1 MARRQ
6 ESEHGRRGG
15 GSAFDGRR
23 RPPALLAAHGD
34 AAQIDHRVFD
44 DASAHPAGRAP
55 RPLPRPLLHP
65 SRHAEQVDGAL
76 RRLRQFPVPVQA
88 RDVLDGGAAILHLRH
103 HRRHL
108 QSAHRLHR
116 RALRAQRPEP
126 RPAQVAR
133 HAVGALGDPA
143 GDELS
148 RLAMAV
154 RSFLQRVQ
162 LALAPGQ
169 HRSRCLDRRRQLGA
183 LLRHSGQC
191 LDRRAVLHDHVSGG
205 AEIGSRAALRGGG
218 DRRRQLVAA
227 HVVRDAA
234 HDAQHHGHHRAVF
247 PDRDLRQF
255 RHRAHP
261 DRGRAD
267 RSHARVRH
275 LGVLDRHSGQRHSA
289 RRQRLAV
296 HGARHP
302 SPRERNVMTAAAI
315 TTANAPARK
324 RRYGSMSRDRRWAL
338 RWSYFFLTVF
348 AIFFLMPPVYMLITS
363 LKTSAEISA
372 ATNPWWVYHPT
383 LGNYVELLTSSQYL
397 TFFRNSALVSVI
409 VVAITMLISVPA
421 AFALSRMRF
430 WGSAA
435 LATGIFL
442 TYLIP
447 ETLLFI
453 PLFKMFALVN
463 EYTGI
468 QLINRWWVLL
478 LLYPTL
484 TVPFCTWIMIGYFA
498 SIPKELDEAALM
510 DGANYRQ
517 ILTRVFIPVALPG
530 LIAATIFA
538 FTVSWAQFL
547 YPLAFTT
554 SADQLVLPVGIV
566 TSLIKGDVFN
576 WGQIMTGALLGA
588 APPLII
594 YAFLMDYY
602 IAGLTAGATK
612 G

>member
-1 MARRQ
+1 
-6 ESEHGRRGG
+6 
-15 GSAFDGRR
+15 
-23 RPPALLAAHGD
+23 
-34 AAQIDHRVFD
+34 
-44 DASAHPAGRAP
+44 
-55 RPLPRPLLHP
+55 
-65 SRHAEQVDGAL
+65 
-76 RRLRQFPVPVQA
+76 
-88 RDVLDGGAAILHLRH
+88 
-103 HRRHL
+103 
-108 QSAHRLHR
+108 
-116 RALRAQRPEP
+116 
-126 RPAQVAR
+126 
-133 HAVGALGDPA
+133 
-143 GDELS
+143 
-148 RLAMAV
+148 
-154 RSFLQRVQ
+154 
-162 LALAPGQ
+162 
-169 HRSRCLDRRRQLGA
+169 
-183 LLRHSGQC
+183 
-191 LDRRAVLHDHVSGG
+191 
-205 AEIGSRAALRGGG
+205 
-218 DRRRQLVAA
+218 
-227 HVVRDAA
+227 
-234 HDAQHHGHHRAVF
+234 
-247 PDRDLRQF
+247 
-255 RHRAHP
+255 
-261 DRGRAD
+261 
-267 RSHARVRH
+267 
-275 LGVLDRHSGQRHSA
+275 
-289 RRQRLAV
+289 
-296 HGARHP
+296 
-302 SPRERNVMTAAAI
+302 MTAASV
-315 TTANAPARK
+315 TTAARAGAHRK
-324 RRYGSMSRDRRWAL
+324 TYGSMSRDRRWAL
-338 RWSYFFLTVF
+338 RWSYFFLVVF
-348 AIFFLMPPVYMLITS
+348 AVFFLMPPIYMLITS

-383 LGNYVELLTSSQYL
+383 LGNYIELLGSSQYL

-430 WGSAA
+430 WGSTA
-435 LATGIFL
+435 LATGVFL

-463 EYTGI
+463 EYTDI

-554 SADQLVLPVGIV
+554 SADQLVLPVGII
-566 TSLIKGDVFN
+566 TTLIKGDVFN

>member
-1 MARRQ
+1 MADTAML
-6 ESEHGRRGG
+6 S
-15 GSAFDGRR
+15 
-23 RPPALLAAHGD
+23 
-34 AAQIDHRVFD
+34 
-44 DASAHPAGRAP
+44 ASAP
-55 RPLPRPLLHP
+55 R
-65 SRHAEQVDGAL
+65 SK
-76 RRLRQFPVPVQA
+76 
-88 RDVLDGGAAILHLRH
+88 
-103 HRRHL
+103 
-108 QSAHRLHR
+108 
-116 RALRAQRPEP
+116 
-126 RPAQVAR
+126 
-133 HAVGALGDPA
+133 
-143 GDELS
+143 
-148 RLAMAV
+148 
-154 RSFLQRVQ
+154 
-162 LALAPGQ
+162 
-169 HRSRCLDRRRQLGA
+169 
-183 LLRHSGQC
+183 
-191 LDRRAVLHDHVSGG
+191 
-205 AEIGSRAALRGGG
+205 
-218 DRRRQLVAA
+218 
-227 HVVRDAA
+227 
-234 HDAQHHGHHRAVF
+234 
-247 PDRDLRQF
+247 
-255 RHRAHP
+255 
-261 DRGRAD
+261 
-267 RSHARVRH
+267 
-275 LGVLDRHSGQRHSA
+275 
-289 RRQRLAV
+289 
-296 HGARHP
+296 
-302 SPRERNVMTAAAI
+302 T
-315 TTANAPARK
+315 K
-324 RRYGSMSRDRRWAL
+324 YGSMSRDRRWAL
-338 RWSYFFLTVF
+338 RWSYFFLVVF
-348 AIFFLMPPVYMLITS
+348 AIFFLTPPVYMLITS

-383 LGNYVELLTSSQYL
+383 VENYIELITSRQYQ

-409 VVAITMLISVPA
+409 VVTLTMLISVPA

-430 WGSAA
+430 WGSVT
-435 LATGIFL
+435 LATGVFL
-442 TYLIP
+442 TYLVP

-468 QLINRWWVLL
+468 ELINRWWVLL

>member
-1 MARRQ
+1 
-6 ESEHGRRGG
+6 
-15 GSAFDGRR
+15 
-23 RPPALLAAHGD
+23 
-34 AAQIDHRVFD
+34 
-44 DASAHPAGRAP
+44 
-55 RPLPRPLLHP
+55 
-65 SRHAEQVDGAL
+65 
-76 RRLRQFPVPVQA
+76 
-88 RDVLDGGAAILHLRH
+88 
-103 HRRHL
+103 
-108 QSAHRLHR
+108 
-116 RALRAQRPEP
+116 
-126 RPAQVAR
+126 
-133 HAVGALGDPA
+133 
-143 GDELS
+143 
-148 RLAMAV
+148 
-154 RSFLQRVQ
+154 
-162 LALAPGQ
+162 
-169 HRSRCLDRRRQLGA
+169 
-183 LLRHSGQC
+183 
-191 LDRRAVLHDHVSGG
+191 
-205 AEIGSRAALRGGG
+205 
-218 DRRRQLVAA
+218 
-227 HVVRDAA
+227 
-234 HDAQHHGHHRAVF
+234 
-247 PDRDLRQF
+247 
-255 RHRAHP
+255 
-261 DRGRAD
+261 
-267 RSHARVRH
+267 
-275 LGVLDRHSGQRHSA
+275 
-289 RRQRLAV
+289 
-296 HGARHP
+296 
-302 SPRERNVMTAAAI
+302 MTAASLAQA
-315 TTANAPARK
+315 TAPARQ
-324 RRYGSMSRDRRWAL
+324 RGYGSIERDRRWAL
-338 RWSYFFLTVF
+338 RWSYFFLTLF
-348 AIFFLMPPVYMLITS
+348 AVFFLMPPIYMLITS

-383 LGNYVELLTSSQYL
+383 LGNYIELLSSRQYL
-397 TFFRNSALVSVI
+397 TFFRNSALVSII
-409 VVAITMLISVPA
+409 VVAVTMLISVPA
-421 AFALSRMRF
+421 AYALSRMRF

-453 PLFKMFALVN
+453 PLFKMFTVIN
-463 EYTGI
+463 EYTDI

-478 LLYPTL
+478 LVYPTL

-510 DGANYRQ
+510 DGASYRQ

>member
-1 MARRQ
+1 
-6 ESEHGRRGG
+6 
-15 GSAFDGRR
+15 
-23 RPPALLAAHGD
+23 
-34 AAQIDHRVFD
+34 
-44 DASAHPAGRAP
+44 
-55 RPLPRPLLHP
+55 
-65 SRHAEQVDGAL
+65 
-76 RRLRQFPVPVQA
+76 
-88 RDVLDGGAAILHLRH
+88 
-103 HRRHL
+103 
-108 QSAHRLHR
+108 
-116 RALRAQRPEP
+116 
-126 RPAQVAR
+126 
-133 HAVGALGDPA
+133 
-143 GDELS
+143 
-148 RLAMAV
+148 
-154 RSFLQRVQ
+154 
-162 LALAPGQ
+162 
-169 HRSRCLDRRRQLGA
+169 
-183 LLRHSGQC
+183 
-191 LDRRAVLHDHVSGG
+191 
-205 AEIGSRAALRGGG
+205 
-218 DRRRQLVAA
+218 
-227 HVVRDAA
+227 
-234 HDAQHHGHHRAVF
+234 
-247 PDRDLRQF
+247 
-255 RHRAHP
+255 
-261 DRGRAD
+261 
-267 RSHARVRH
+267 
-275 LGVLDRHSGQRHSA
+275 
-289 RRQRLAV
+289 
-296 HGARHP
+296 
-302 SPRERNVMTAAAI
+302 MTAPSISASE
-315 TTANAPARK
+315 APAR
-324 RRYGSMSRDRRWAL
+324 RRKYGSMSRDRRWAL
-338 RWSYFFLTVF
+338 RWSYFFLVVF
-348 AIFFLMPPVYMLITS
+348 AVFFLMPPVYMLITS

-372 ATNPWWVYHPT
+372 ATNPWWVYNPT
-383 LGNYVELLTSSQYL
+383 LGNYIELLTSNQYL

-409 VVAITMLISVPA
+409 VVTLTMLISVPA

-430 WGSAA
+430 WGSVT
-435 LATGIFL
+435 LATGVFL

-468 QLINRWWVLL
+468 ELINRWWVLL

-517 ILTRVFIPVALPG
+517 ILLKVFIPVALPG

-554 SADQLVLPVGIV
+554 SADQLVLPVGII